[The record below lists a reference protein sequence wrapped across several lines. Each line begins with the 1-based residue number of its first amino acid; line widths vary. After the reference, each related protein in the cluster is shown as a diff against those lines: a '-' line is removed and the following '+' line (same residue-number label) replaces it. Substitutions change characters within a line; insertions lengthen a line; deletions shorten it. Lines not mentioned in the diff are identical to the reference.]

1 VSAHRHRRLAL
12 GLGCALAAALGALA
26 WGLARPKPS
35 DSEQQ
40 RQSVRELLET
50 GRGEARP
57 PTASAS
63 GPEARDLYLPED
75 IAATLFSVRAT
86 AQVYDPWCYHIHKS
100 GLDVDVSWEEH
111 PAGHWRLRT
120 NAQSL
125 REDEAVGEG
134 PFDLR
139 VLVTG
144 DSHTDGYCDNAESFA
159 NLLESALAAR
169 SRRKVDV
176 LNAGNGAWSFYN
188 YLGALEKFLPLRP
201 AVFVV
206 CFYAG
211 NDFLEVLPPH
221 AWFTGT
227 ALPAEDEAEVER
239 RKLANQIS
247 PPASVQAVSSMT
259 WFADHPELQE
269 TSVAAALELLVR
281 AQAICERSGLELIVA
296 GLPDPF
302 QVDREAHAELFAR
315 LERELGLASS
325 VGPEDP
331 STPRVP
337 LSIHAQLTRALL
349 ARLDARGVRTL
360 DLAAAFAPGGGP
372 YFWSRDLHLSV
383 KGHAAVAKALEPL
396 LAQRREL
403 AP

>member
-26 WGLARPKPS
+26 WSLARPKPR
-35 DSEQQ
+35 DPQQ
-40 RQSVRELLET
+40 SNKDVLELLER
-50 GRGEARP
+50 GRGEPRP
-57 PTASAS
+57 APTNAT

-75 IAATLFSVRAT
+75 LAATLFSVRAT
-86 AQVYDPWCYHIHKS
+86 AQVYDPWCYHIHKA

-111 PAGHWRLRT
+111 PAGHWHLRT
-120 NAQSL
+120 NAQNL
-125 REDEAVGEG
+125 REDEPVGAG

-159 NLLESALAAR
+159 NLLEAALAAE
-169 SRRKVDV
+169 SGRKVDV

-227 ALPAEDEAEVER
+227 TMPPEGEAEVER

-247 PPASVQAVSSMT
+247 PPASVQAVRSMM
-259 WFADHPELQE
+259 WFADHPEFQE
-269 TSVAAALELLVR
+269 TSVAAAFELLMR
-281 AQAICERSGLELIVA
+281 AQAICEREQIELIVA
-296 GLPDPF
+296 GLPDSL
-302 QVDREAHAELFAR
+302 QVDREAHAELFER
-315 LERELGLASS
+315 LERELGLASA
-325 VGPEDP
+325 VGSGE
-331 STPRVP
+331 SGATRVP
-337 LSIHAQLTRALL
+337 LAIHAHLTGDLL

-360 DLAAAFAPGGGP
+360 DLTRAFPSGGGP

-396 LAQRREL
+396 LAARREL
-403 AP
+403 AR